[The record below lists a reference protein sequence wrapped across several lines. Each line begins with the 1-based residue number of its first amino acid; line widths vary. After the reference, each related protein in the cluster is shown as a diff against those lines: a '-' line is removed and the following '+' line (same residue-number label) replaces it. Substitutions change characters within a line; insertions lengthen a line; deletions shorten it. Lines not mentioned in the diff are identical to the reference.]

1 MKETINATR
10 LICSILSFIGVFYLN
25 FWVGWNMPEISITG
39 WWTVPTAI
47 LLYLGNGGLLI
58 WVVYE
63 ACQGIPKDSN
73 D

>member
-1 MKETINATR
+1 MNNEINVAR

-25 FWVGWNMPEISITG
+25 FWVGWNMPEASIAG
-39 WWTVPTAI
+39 WWTIPTAI